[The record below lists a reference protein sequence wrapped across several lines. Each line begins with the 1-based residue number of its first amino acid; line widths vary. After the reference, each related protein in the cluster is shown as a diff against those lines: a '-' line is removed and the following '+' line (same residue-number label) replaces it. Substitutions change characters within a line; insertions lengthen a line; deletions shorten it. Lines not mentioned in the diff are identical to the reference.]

1 MNQHAIPASKRRLET
16 PDDIKLMVDS
26 FYERVR
32 KDDLI
37 GPIFDEIVKVDWET
51 HLPRMYT
58 FWETVAFQQ
67 AGYKGDPIG
76 KHQAVARQVAL
87 KAVHFERWLLLF
99 DETVDALFDG
109 RIAEMVKHR
118 AQIMSHAI
126 MFKCAQQVL

>member
-1 MNQHAIPASKRRLET
+1 MNQQAIPNSKRRLET

-37 GPIFDEIVKVDWET
+37 GPIFDEIIKVDWT
-51 HLPRMYT
+51 SHLPRMYT

-76 KHQAVARQVAL
+76 KHQAVARQVEL
-87 KAVHFERWLLLF
+87 KPEHFERWLALF
-99 DETVDALFDG
+99 EETVNALFDG
-109 RIAEMVKHR
+109 RIAEMVKQR

-126 MFKCAQQVL
+126 LFKCAQQFL